1 MVRRKVPESFK
12 QAVKQYKQ
20 QSETASAVASLAGRI
35 AESART
41 AAEQTQNRNILPLP
55 ILNSKALNSLPVTP
69 KKAIQSAQTAA
80 RSNTLRQIENTGS
93 TRRSAAGQ
101 SALFGAQAAQNRVGS
116 YSGLEKANRIKTGE
130 KAVTYA
136 GNRRYADVLLENVSQ
151 KQDDVSVKRNTWMKL
166 QQAANETGD
175 PETGRLA
182 ALAKSNYESAQT
194 AATEANE
201 KYNEQ
206 VTLETNRK
214 TGEKLRE
221 TNRLRARPDFQS
233 KAAAGA
239 KKAESRIARY
249 DRVAP
254 LLENRMKREEIEAD
268 NDTRY
273 YYKFLDDDQREMY
286 HYLLETEG
294 TKEADAY
301 LDLLRPELDR
311 LEAEERQ
318 RADEE
323 FYKNNRAGAVI
334 DAIISQPMKAVAA
347 IDLAGDI
354 FKRKA
359 TGEHTPVNL
368 NSRAWSGVVQS
379 GQAHEAALEGTSGIG
394 RFLAETGLSIA
405 ENAARLPL
413 GPGAGLAVMGLSVTS
428 DTAYEALQKGAT
440 PEQAFALGMEA
451 GIIEYLTEKMPTEN
465 LFQLIR
471 HGAPDR
477 SVIKEVLRQAGMEAS
492 EEIVSE
498 IAGTLNEIRI
508 MGDKSDFMQYQKELM
523 DGGMSKS
530 RAQQQAIE
538 QFFIKN
544 VAKAGAGGALS
555 GLALSGAVQAPQI
568 LQNRQTGTNRLQ
580 AANPVQINENAASN
594 DATEST
600 VINTNPAVHTAA
612 EQKTIEKYQKSVD
625 NQLLNWINKVK
636 NAFRSGDMTAS
647 KMRKIVGEVTEDAAS
662 AIKKATDIDVSGYK
676 HMIDGSAIRH
686 IDLRHGENGEAD
698 NSMQNAQDIAR
709 VKFILDDFDTCNL
722 VKDERGRTKTSA
734 TFRNSD
740 NTPAPLLRL
749 SKKIN
754 GTYYVV
760 EAAPDSKDQKLHI
773 ISTYMKKDSGSIN
786 QELNMSLNDPQPTS
800 KTPLD
805 PIASAVDTT
814 VPQNG
819 YAVNTQRVHS
829 NSIDT
834 DRANDTQRAH
844 STRRARST
852 QDAAEST
859 VINTNPAVHT
869 AAEQKTIEEYQSAV
883 DDDLVRFIE
892 NSMANRGSNNGRY
905 PLHPVSERAA
915 EDIKKLTGVDT
926 TGFQTVLEQR
936 IAEHIVNRHGEKGE
950 ADQSMQDIND
960 IARMQYVIDN
970 YDFMELSGKSRAYTT
985 NKENGKPGQADTVR
999 YVKKVN
1005 GTYYV
1010 VEAIPNTKAK
1020 TTFVV
1025 SAYMARNNEAGNQL
1039 PVLAKTPDAT
1049 SENAGAEIPASI
1061 DTTVPQNGYGVNTQR
1076 VYSNSIDT
1084 DRANDTQ
1091 RARSTQRAHSTQEGA
1106 QNNEAVFNGSGE
1118 RDAGLDT
1125 GRQTGRMAE
1134 GAGRNTGGKTQRE
1147 YATEREN
1154 RYAASSAQRQ
1164 YVEALGQ
1171 EADIYPEAL
1180 YDEDLRRTAD
1190 ELREQGI
1197 EPVFFLGDI
1206 TVTSGGKK
1214 LKSRGYYEDGRAY
1227 VKINNG
1233 VTARQIARHEA
1244 FHELAE
1250 RDAGLVSRL
1259 AEQIVQR
1266 GGERELK
1273 QFVAAYTQAYQ
1284 GCYGDNENAYI
1295 EEICADAYAGV
1306 NGFSYADTVTEQAQ
1320 NASLEGAQAVRN
1332 TVQNENA
1339 ARTLHTEDEAG
1350 GRAMINPNFE
1360 TEIDLWNGKSERTFL
1375 AGNTSE
1381 ALKSIGV
1388 DDRNIIWHS
1397 AKISKILKKHKSMTK
1412 ETIKQIPQILENPIV
1427 VLKSQNSDSR
1437 LAIFGEIRDQSGN
1450 PVTAI
1455 LELMPTNRGGELLN
1469 LNIIASAYGKDSN
1482 LAKFITDSEILYLD
1496 ENKKRTENWLQGLGL
1511 RLPSDTTVFGSMGS
1525 VTYQDG
1531 KVKIEGRKIKDWQTL
1546 DGSPVQYTPDGKIIY
1561 TSGENDMQ
1569 GHTEMRRALEKA
1581 EQTKDG
1587 RSSVDVSEYLEK
1599 AGLDPKKL
1607 SRMTDEEIVGLPE
1620 KKPGSGKA
1628 GDSRSRFAE
1637 SVEKQNYFGEQLR
1650 EAARKDSS
1658 IQSYDRIANDE
1669 TMRKAADAL
1678 DDGGRGEIE
1687 AWFRKDAKQA
1697 TAQDIAKGFLLMD
1710 RYQKAGD
1717 YDGMIAAA
1725 QKLREMGTAAGQT
1738 VQMFSIM
1745 GRMTPEGMLAY
1756 AQKTLDDAKERF
1768 LENKA
1773 RAWVERNKGRFTLT
1787 EEETQKIVDNV
1798 KKAQKLPEGRDKK
1811 ILLAEISSLIADK
1824 IPKNFGQ
1831 KARTYVRTNL
1841 LLNPKTQLRNIQG
1854 NAIIAPMHAMS
1865 DFVGSGV
1872 DRMIAKKTG
1881 VRTTGSS
1888 TRGML
1893 SGAKKGLYESFDDFR
1908 RGINTRNAEGDRFE
1922 IGEGNSFSNKS
1933 PIGKALNALDRVNS
1947 FLLDAGDR
1955 PFYEAWFIKSLN
1967 NQMRLNHVNKPTAEM
1982 ISIATNDALRRTWQD
1997 ANAWTKAASG
2007 VRRTLNLGRGYGPG
2021 DMIMPFV
2028 KTPMNL
2034 AKAIVDFSPAG
2045 LVKTLAR
2052 DGRALTIAMQNGKA
2066 TAQMQRDFVTN
2077 LSNGI
2082 VGTILVGTAYMLAAN
2097 GYLSGAGD
2105 EDKDVRK
2112 FEENVLGIKPY
2123 SVKIGDKSYSYE
2135 WAQPVGGLLAIAADL
2150 EQTVDEGKITEYF
2163 RSGEGL
2169 ATLLNQILSA
2179 GKSGISVLAEQSFL
2193 QSIQTLFGEDDL
2205 MTGLLEAAAEEP
2217 VKWLPASSLMNQ
2229 IASFGDEAVRSSY
2242 DNQSPYV
2249 TTAVNKVK
2257 ARIPGLRQTLPE
2269 NVDVL
2274 GRTIENQNDFFNVF
2288 FNPANT
2294 AQAKPTEASNEM
2306 YRLYKATGDK
2316 SLLPH
2321 AADYSLT
2328 YQETKYILDGE
2339 ERAEYQRVMG
2349 KTAHEGVADLLESR
2363 SYRNMT
2369 DEKKAAAIK
2378 LVYEYAS
2385 AQAKA
2390 EYLEEQGVNYETDGF
2405 AEKMQELSKYG
2416 VKAGEFAPIYL
2427 TQNECEGEHAGYQK
2441 ANVVINS
2448 TLARRKQNAILN
2460 MQMSD
2465 SQKRRFQEAAIR
2477 FGMDERR
2484 FMAIYWK
2491 LQTIQSDRDQ
2501 NGKPANNAKEK
2512 RIRWLRENGYSNAEA
2527 WAVYEIMCANG

>member
-41 AAEQTQNRNILPLP
+41 AAEQTQNKNILPLP

-80 RSNTLRQIENTGS
+80 LREQALSSEENRERLKKAFQPELEKQTMLETAYANMGQTERAQEARRQISRIQEATGYRPWLRNLVVEGGKSIGQSTVGSIATLGETGAQMSRNTQADNRDPETMKAYKEEELARIEMGNYASFYGVDSKQYKAAEARWKEKKAALESMRVKTAVDPESWGMQMMRRAADSRQKATENLSGTSKFVADTALSVADNLMTMPLAVINPALPLMAMGAK
-93 TRRSAAGQ
+93 AAGQ
-101 SALFGAQAAQNRVGS
+101 RTWELNEQGVSPDEAFLRGVGS
-116 YSGLEKANRIKTGE
+116 GLIEAGTEKLPLDAFLDMVKAGSRAGAEALVKQVLTEGGE
-130 KAVTYA
+130 EGASYFLNA
-136 GNRRYADVLLENVSQ
+136 AADAL
-151 KQDDVSVKRNTWMKL
+151 
-166 QQAANETGD
+166 AGD
-175 PETGRLA
+175 PE
-182 ALAKSNYESAQT
+182 
-194 AATEANE
+194 AT
-201 KYNEQ
+201 
-206 VTLETNRK
+206 
-214 TGEKLRE
+214 
-221 TNRLRARPDFQS
+221 F
-233 KAAAGA
+233 
-239 KKAESRIARY
+239 
-249 DRVAP
+249 
-254 LLENRMKREEIEAD
+254 D
-268 NDTRY
+268 N
-273 YYKFLDDDQREMY
+273 KEFL
-286 HYLLETEG
+286 
-294 TKEADAY
+294 K
-301 LDLLRPELDR
+301 
-311 LEAEERQ
+311 
-318 RADEE
+318 
-323 FYKNNRAGAVI
+323 
-334 DAIISQPMKAVAA
+334 
-347 IDLAGDI
+347 
-354 FKRKA
+354 
-359 TGEHTPVNL
+359 
-368 NSRAWSGVVQS
+368 
-379 GQAHEAALEGTSGIG
+379 
-394 RFLAETGLSIA
+394 SIA
-405 ENAARLPL
+405 
-413 GPGAGLAVMGLSVTS
+413 
-428 DTAYEALQKGAT
+428 
-440 PEQAFALGMEA
+440 
-451 GIIEYLTEKMPTEN
+451 
-465 LFQLIR
+465 
-471 HGAPDR
+471 
-477 SVIKEVLRQAGMEAS
+477 
-492 EEIVSE
+492 
-498 IAGTLNEIRI
+498 
-508 MGDKSDFMQYQKELM
+508 
-523 DGGMSKS
+523 GGMLS
-530 RAQQQAIE
+530 
-538 QFFIKN
+538 
-544 VAKAGAGGALS
+544 GGMMTAGGMTAGNLYE
-555 GLALSGAVQAPQI
+555 GVRG
-568 LQNRQTGTNRLQ
+568 RQTGTNRLQ

-594 DATEST
+594 DAT
-600 VINTNPAVHTAA
+600 
-612 EQKTIEKYQKSVD
+612 
-625 NQLLNWINKVK
+625 
-636 NAFRSGDMTAS
+636 
-647 KMRKIVGEVTEDAAS
+647 
-662 AIKKATDIDVSGYK
+662 
-676 HMIDGSAIRH
+676 
-686 IDLRHGENGEAD
+686 
-698 NSMQNAQDIAR
+698 
-709 VKFILDDFDTCNL
+709 
-722 VKDERGRTKTSA
+722 
-734 TFRNSD
+734 
-740 NTPAPLLRL
+740 
-749 SKKIN
+749 
-754 GTYYVV
+754 
-760 EAAPDSKDQKLHI
+760 
-773 ISTYMKKDSGSIN
+773 
-786 QELNMSLNDPQPTS
+786 
-800 KTPLD
+800 
-805 PIASAVDTT
+805 
-814 VPQNG
+814 
-819 YAVNTQRVHS
+819 
-829 NSIDT
+829 
-834 DRANDTQRAH
+834 
-844 STRRARST
+844 
-852 QDAAEST
+852 EST

>member
-1 MVRRKVPESFK
+1 MAVFFKVTPRTDKDLEEERKRKAQEVKPYAVYNNK
-12 QAVKQYKQ
+12 TQAARA
-20 QSETASAVASLAGRI
+20 TGSAVASLAGRI

-41 AAEQTQNRNILPLP
+41 AAEQTQNKNILPLP

-80 RSNTLRQIENTGS
+80 LREQALSSEENRERLKKAFQPELEKQTMLETAYANMGQTERAQEARRQISRIQEATGYRPWLRNLVVEGGKSIGQSTVGSIATLGETGAQMSRNTQADNRDPETMKAYKEEELARIEMGNYASFYGVDSKQYKAAEARWKEKKAALESVRIKTAVDPESWGMQMMRRAADSRQKATENLSGTSKFVADTALSVADNLTTMPLAVVNPALPLAAMGAK
-93 TRRSAAGQ
+93 AAGQ
-101 SALFGAQAAQNRVGS
+101 RTWELNEQGISPDEAFLRGVGS
-116 YSGLEKANRIKTGE
+116 GLIEAGTEKLPLDAFLDMVKAGSRAGAEALVKQVLTEGGE
-130 KAVTYA
+130 EGASYFLNA
-136 GNRRYADVLLENVSQ
+136 AADAL
-151 KQDDVSVKRNTWMKL
+151 
-166 QQAANETGD
+166 AGD
-175 PETGRLA
+175 PE
-182 ALAKSNYESAQT
+182 
-194 AATEANE
+194 AT
-201 KYNEQ
+201 
-206 VTLETNRK
+206 
-214 TGEKLRE
+214 
-221 TNRLRARPDFQS
+221 F
-233 KAAAGA
+233 
-239 KKAESRIARY
+239 
-249 DRVAP
+249 
-254 LLENRMKREEIEAD
+254 D
-268 NDTRY
+268 N
-273 YYKFLDDDQREMY
+273 KEFL
-286 HYLLETEG
+286 
-294 TKEADAY
+294 K
-301 LDLLRPELDR
+301 
-311 LEAEERQ
+311 
-318 RADEE
+318 
-323 FYKNNRAGAVI
+323 
-334 DAIISQPMKAVAA
+334 
-347 IDLAGDI
+347 
-354 FKRKA
+354 
-359 TGEHTPVNL
+359 
-368 NSRAWSGVVQS
+368 
-379 GQAHEAALEGTSGIG
+379 
-394 RFLAETGLSIA
+394 SIA
-405 ENAARLPL
+405 
-413 GPGAGLAVMGLSVTS
+413 
-428 DTAYEALQKGAT
+428 
-440 PEQAFALGMEA
+440 
-451 GIIEYLTEKMPTEN
+451 
-465 LFQLIR
+465 
-471 HGAPDR
+471 
-477 SVIKEVLRQAGMEAS
+477 
-492 EEIVSE
+492 
-498 IAGTLNEIRI
+498 
-508 MGDKSDFMQYQKELM
+508 
-523 DGGMSKS
+523 GGMLS
-530 RAQQQAIE
+530 
-538 QFFIKN
+538 
-544 VAKAGAGGALS
+544 GGMMTAGGMTAGNLYE
-555 GLALSGAVQAPQI
+555 GVRG
-568 LQNRQTGTNRLQ
+568 RQTGTNRLQ

-612 EQKTIEKYQKSVD
+612 EQAVIDEYQDAVD
-625 NQLLNWINKVK
+625 EDLKETFESYLKNPKQGFSRYNISDVSERQANDAAQLLGGDYKGYRNAINSNGIIHVL
-636 NAFRSGDMTAS
+636 N
-647 KMRKIVGEVTEDAAS
+647 E
-662 AIKKATDIDVSGYK
+662 
-676 HMIDGSAIRH
+676 
-686 IDLRHGENGEAD
+686 HGPNGAVDHSMAD
-698 NSMQNAQDIAR
+698 
-709 VKFILDDFDTCNL
+709 
-722 VKDERGRTKTSA
+722 
-734 TFRNSD
+734 
-740 NTPAPLLRL
+740 
-749 SKKIN
+749 
-754 GTYYVV
+754 
-760 EAAPDSKDQKLHI
+760 
-773 ISTYMKKDSGSIN
+773 
-786 QELNMSLNDPQPTS
+786 LNDP
-800 KTPLD
+800 
-805 PIASAVDTT
+805 A
-814 VPQNG
+814 
-819 YAVNTQRVHS
+819 
-829 NSIDT
+829 
-834 DRANDTQRAH
+834 
-844 STRRARST
+844 
-852 QDAAEST
+852 
-859 VINTNPAVHT
+859 
-869 AAEQKTIEEYQSAV
+869 
-883 DDDLVRFIE
+883 
-892 NSMANRGSNNGRY
+892 
-905 PLHPVSERAA
+905 
-915 EDIKKLTGVDT
+915 
-926 TGFQTVLEQR
+926 R
-936 IAEHIVNRHGEKGE
+936 IAYVLNHYDHVEQTTYKSGEVDRSAEFRTK
-950 ADQSMQDIND
+950 
-960 IARMQYVIDN
+960 DN
-970 YDFMELSGKSRAYTT
+970 MPAPMLKYS
-985 NKENGKPGQADTVR
+985 
-999 YVKKVN
+999 KKVN

-1010 VEAIPNTKAK
+1010 VEAIPESKHK
-1020 TTFVV
+1020 KFWVV
-1025 SAYMARNNEAGNQL
+1025 SAYMETDGGTQAPNAIGPEN
-1039 PVLAKTPDAT
+1039 TPDA
-1049 SENAGAEIPASI
+1049 SLASSPSVLLTPTI
-1061 DTTVPQNGYGVNTQR
+1061 SQDETGVNTQR

-1084 DRANDTQ
+1084 DRAND
-1091 RARSTQRAHSTQEGA
+1091 TQRAHSTQEGA

-1171 EADIYPEAL
+1171 EADVYPEAL

-1284 GCYGDNENAYI
+1284 GCYGSDTEAYI

-1320 NASLEGAQAVRN
+1320 TFRN
-1332 TVQNENA
+1332 TAQNENA
-1339 ARTLHTEDEAG
+1339 AQTLHTENKAG

-1360 TEIDLWNGKSERTFL
+1360 TAFDNWVDNRERWGNVPLQVGK
-1375 AGNTSE
+1375 TSE
-1381 ALKSIGV
+1381 ALKSIGIS
-1388 DDRNIIWHS
+1388 DRTIYWDTK
-1397 AKISKILKKHKSMTK
+1397 KIQKTMKEHPEMSIDILK
-1412 ETIKQIPQILENPIV
+1412 QVPQIIEDPIIIMESKQNVGNRITMFGEVYDTAGTPVLAVVELEPTSRQGALQMDTMKLVSSYGKKN
-1427 VLKSQNSDSR
+1427 SQNLINTS
-1437 LAIFGEIRDQSGN
+1437 
-1450 PVTAI
+1450 
-1455 LELMPTNRGGELLN
+1455 
-1469 LNIIASAYGKDSN
+1469 K
-1482 LAKFITDSEILYLD
+1482 ILYLD
-1496 ENKKRTENWLQGLGL
+1496 PNKNRTNNWLASN
-1511 RLPSDTTVFGSMGS
+1511 RLQLPFVPVEYGSINKVSYSDHS
-1525 VTYQDG
+1525 VNN
-1531 KVKIEGRKIKDWQTL
+1531 
-1546 DGSPVQYTPDGKIIY
+1546 QYMQKAQENTPD
-1561 TSGENDMQ
+1561 E
-1569 GHTEMRRALEKA
+1569 
-1581 EQTKDG
+1581 TKDDGQVG

-1811 ILLAEISSLIADK
+1811 ILLAEIPSLIADK

-2205 MTGLLEAAAEEP
+2205 MTGMLEAAAEEP